1 MKLFLILF
9 FITQVCYSFHI
20 LVDPGH
26 GGRDIG
32 AQVDQV
38 KESEVVWPWALALKR
53 ELLRQGFEVTLSR
66 QENKAPSSLVRKK
79 VFADPRF
86 DLIISLHA
94 NYFIDPKV
102 KGLEYFLRNPLSWED
117 QKLKLAYE
125 EKNKSYVTVII
136 EDLKRQALLRQ
147 SLNITQKLQKA
158 WPGKIQQGSFDVL
171 DLSSSPALLIEL
183 GYLSNPMDLIQ
194 LQKPE
199 FIEKQARALAKS
211 LASSFDV
218 DLGVN

>member
-1 MKLFLILF
+1 MKLFLFLI
-9 FITQVCYSFHI
+9 FISQACYSVHI

-26 GGRDIG
+26 GGRDVG

-38 KESEVVWPWALALKR
+38 RESELVWPWALALKR
-53 ELLRQGFEVTLSR
+53 ELLRHGFEVTLSR
-66 QENKAPSSLVRKK
+66 QESKAPTSLIRKK
-79 VFADPRF
+79 IFANSRF

-94 NYFIDPKV
+94 NFFIDSKV
-102 KGLEYFLRNPLSWED
+102 KGLEYFLRNPMSWED
-117 QKLKLAYE
+117 QKLKLAFE
-125 EKNKSYVTVII
+125 EKDKSHMAVIV

-147 SLNITQKLQKA
+147 SLKITQKLQKS

-171 DLSSSPALLIEL
+171 ELSPSPALLIEL
-183 GYLSNPMDLIQ
+183 GYLSNPTDLLQ
-194 LQKPE
+194 LQNPE